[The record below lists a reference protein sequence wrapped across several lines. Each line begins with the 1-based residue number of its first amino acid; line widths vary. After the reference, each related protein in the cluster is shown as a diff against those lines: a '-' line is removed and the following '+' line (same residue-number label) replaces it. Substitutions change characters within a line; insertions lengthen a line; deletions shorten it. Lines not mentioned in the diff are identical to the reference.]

1 MNTAKSFEPQKD
13 PLLQVDNLAVEF
25 RTEYGTIMGVREVSF
40 QIKRGETVAIVGE
53 SGCGK
58 SVSSLAIMGL
68 LPPVISRIK
77 NGSIKWCGPS
87 GRVKEITG
95 LKQKAMRSIRGN
107 EIAMIFQE
115 PMTSLNPVY
124 TVGDQI
130 SEAILLHQSMS
141 KAKATELARQMLADV
156 GIPEPAKR
164 LAAYPH
170 ELSGGMRQRVM
181 IAMALTCRPSLL
193 IADEPTTA
201 LDVTIQAQI
210 LDLMRRLQSEQ
221 NMSMLFISHDLG
233 VVAEV
238 ADRVIVMYAG
248 QVVESADVVSVLKSP
263 RHPYTK
269 GLLSS
274 LPRLLKEGDEK
285 QPLSTISGN
294 VPDPSLPVPPCAFG
308 PRCDSKQPRCIDEP
322 GPKLI
327 ECSAGHMVRCHQCE
341 TI

>member
-1 MNTAKSFEPQKD
+1 M
-13 PLLQVDNLAVEF
+13 EF

-40 QIKRGETVAIVGE
+40 QINRGETVAIVGE

-68 LPPVISRIK
+68 LPPVVSRIK
-77 NGSIKWCGPS
+77 NGSIKWCRPS
-87 GRVKEITG
+87 GRVEELTM
-95 LKQKAMRSIRGN
+95 LRQKAMRSIRGN

-115 PMTSLNPVY
+115 PMTSLNPVF

-130 SEAILLHQSMS
+130 SEAILLHQDRS
-141 KAKATELARQMLADV
+141 KAQAMELAEQMLADV

-210 LDLMRRLQSEQ
+210 LELMRRLQRDH
-221 NMSMLFISHDLG
+221 NMAMLFISHDLG

-269 GLLSS
+269 GLLNS
-274 LPRLLKEGDEK
+274 LPRLLKKGDVK
-285 QPLSTISGN
+285 KPLNTISGN
-294 VPDPSLPVPPCAFG
+294 VPDPSLPIPPCAFG
-308 PRCDSKQPRCIDEP
+308 PRCDFKQPRCDAEP
-322 GPKLI
+322 GPGLI
-327 ECSAGHMVRCHQCE
+327 ECSPGHLVRCHHCE
-341 TI
+341 TA

>member
-1 MNTAKSFEPQKD
+1 MSTSQSPKPCQD
-13 PLLQVDNLAVEF
+13 PLLKVDNLAVEF

-40 QIKRGETVAIVGE
+40 QINRGETVAIVGE

-68 LPPVISRIK
+68 LPHVVSRIK
-77 NGSIKWCGPS
+77 SGSIKWCRPS
-87 GRVKEITG
+87 GRVEEITR
-95 LKQKAMRSIRGN
+95 LRQKAMRSIRGN

-115 PMTSLNPVY
+115 PMTSLNPVF

-130 SEAILLHQSMS
+130 SEAILLHQDKS
-141 KAKATELARQMLADV
+141 KTQAMELAEQMLADV

-210 LDLMRRLQSEQ
+210 LELMRRLQRDH

-248 QVVESADVVSVLKSP
+248 QVVESADEVSVLKSP

-274 LPRLLKEGDEK
+274 LPRLLKQGDVK
-285 QPLSTISGN
+285 KPLNTISGN
-294 VPDPSLPVPPCAFG
+294 VPDPSLPIPPCAFG
-308 PRCDSKQPRCIDEP
+308 PRCNFKQPRCDDKP
-322 GPKLI
+322 GPGLI
-327 ECSAGHMVRCHQCE
+327 ECSPGHLVRCHNCE
-341 TI
+341 TA